1 MRRLLEQSFRRLV
14 GTNATRPRGTCDA
27 RVIAVAAN
35 KGGVGKTTT
44 SVHLASALARFCD
57 QRVLLLDLD
66 PQGHVHHSLESAI
79 RQGGATLSSV
89 LRAEDGDVVDA
100 TVATDVPRLDLT
112 AADVQL
118 GETEQL
124 LAARI
129 GRETLLRQALDT
141 ARTWY
146 DVIVIDC
153 PPSLGTLTING
164 LVAADEVLVPTEPAP
179 LAVEGVGDLLD
190 ALTSVSRRLNPDL
203 ALTGI
208 LPTRVDG
215 RATKM
220 NERAFDALEALA
232 PGAVLPVHIGVNAHL
247 ARTPEA
253 GRDVF
258 ETAPRSRGARQYRD
272 LAEHLHAVWSA

>member
-14 GTNATRPRGTCDA
+14 GTSSTRPVGTCEA

-66 PQGHVHHSLESAI
+66 PQGHVHRALHALA
-79 RQGGATLSSV
+79 RPGGETLSSV

-100 TVATDVPRLDLT
+100 TVASEIPRLDLT

-129 GRETLLRQALDT
+129 GRETLLRQALQT

-179 LAVEGVGDLLD
+179 LAVEGVGDLLA
-190 ALTSVSRRLNPDL
+190 ALTSVSRRLNPNL
-203 ALTGI
+203 GLTGI
-208 LPTRVDG
+208 LTTRVDG
-215 RATKM
+215 RATTM
-220 NERAFDALEALA
+220 NDRAREALEALA

-247 ARTPEA
+247 ARAPEA

-258 ETAPRSRGARQYRD
+258 ETAPRSRGAQQYRA
-272 LAEHLHAVWSA
+272 LAEHLSTEWSA